1 MFKKGG
7 ISLQKEYTAV
17 NRMSETR
24 KRYFLRLAARLVIF
38 GVCLWFYQNDTGA
51 FSVLTEGFFSGF
63 SPLHILWVIWVFDMF
78 LQIVPVKNKVALGSQ
93 KLFALRF
100 RPIMEKINY
109 KALSEYVKTTTKAAY
124 KVFALW
130 GALIAAI
137 GALYY
142 GGAINRTQLF
152 LISVAFYVCDLICVL
167 IWCPFRLIMKNKCCT
182 TCRIFNWDHLMMFSP
197 LIFAGGFYC
206 LSLVVLAFA
215 AWLVWEVC
223 VMIYPERFCEMTN
236 AALKCSE
243 CTDKLCT
250 QYCQKLR

>member
-7 ISLQKEYTAV
+7 IGLQKEHGTA
-17 NRMSETR
+17 NRISKTR
-24 KRYFLRLAARLVIF
+24 KRYFFRLAARLVIF
-38 GVCLWFYQNDTGA
+38 GVCLRLYLDGSGA

-63 SPLHILWVIWVFDMF
+63 SPLHILWAIWVFDMF

-109 KALSEYVKTTTKAAY
+109 KALSEYVKATTKAAY

-152 LISVAFYVCDLICVL
+152 
-167 IWCPFRLIMKNKCCT
+167 
-182 TCRIFNWDHLMMFSP
+182 
-197 LIFAGGFYC
+197 
-206 LSLVVLAFA
+206 
-215 AWLVWEVC
+215 
-223 VMIYPERFCEMTN
+223 
-236 AALKCSE
+236 
-243 CTDKLCT
+243 
-250 QYCQKLR
+250 